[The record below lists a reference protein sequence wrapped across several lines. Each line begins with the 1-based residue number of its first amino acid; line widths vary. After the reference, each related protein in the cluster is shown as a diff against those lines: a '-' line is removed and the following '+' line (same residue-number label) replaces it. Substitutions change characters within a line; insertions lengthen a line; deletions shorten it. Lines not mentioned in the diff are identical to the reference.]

1 MSALVLGQ
9 RHTCL
14 KPTESGKNWN
24 PQAQALQEFHSRW
37 RLNLVPA
44 CFSKETG
51 KTSQEMLGRPRKDDW
66 FQDTH
71 NGCSILWAP
80 VAWISKHFLDFNY
93 NSCKILKKKKKD
105 GSIKVLLWC
114 YPKKQKGDFRCSGVE
129 QIQGVLDTTPVWSCT
144 SCVAPDKL
152 LVLSEPVSAFV
163 KWVVVTVST

>member
-1 MSALVLGQ
+1 MLWVIKTCSAWVFLYCMSALVLGQ

-24 PQAQALQEFHSRW
+24 PQAQALQEFHSLW

-80 VAWISKHFLDFNY
+80 VAWISKHFLDFDY
-93 NSCKILKKKKKD
+93 NSCKILKKKKRWID
-105 GSIKVLLWC
+105 
-114 YPKKQKGDFRCSGVE
+114 Q
-129 QIQGVLDTTPVWSCT
+129 
-144 SCVAPDKL
+144 
-152 LVLSEPVSAFV
+152 SAFV
-163 KWVVVTVST
+163 MLSKEAERRFSV

>member
-1 MSALVLGQ
+1 MLWVIKTCSAWVFLYCMSTLVLGQ

-80 VAWISKHFLDFNY
+80 VAWISKHFLDFDY
-93 NSCKILKKKKKD
+93 NSCKILKKKKKMD
-105 GSIKVLLWC
+105 RSKCFCDV
-114 YPKKQKGDFRCSGVE
+114 
-129 QIQGVLDTTPVWSCT
+129 IQRSRKEIFG
-144 SCVAPDKL
+144 
-152 LVLSEPVSAFV
+152 
-163 KWVVVTVST
+163 VVV